1 MKIYPYVCFFIKNNM
16 PEVSH
21 YNAAYLL
28 TYTHPR
34 CMKCLLNILFK
45 MNLAVT
51 YEIHYYIFEYGDI
64 ILNRSNNSMFLR
76 LKIYWNRQVFDL
88 IRATRIWINPKRF
101 VTSLFLKILNSIFQT
116 INVSV
121 HHKLLVQLFLTGFYL
136 FCSKI
141 GDR

>member
-1 MKIYPYVCFFIKNNM
+1 M

-28 TYTHPR
+28 TYSHAR

-51 YEIHYYIFEYGDI
+51 YEIHYYIFEHGDI

-76 LKIYWNRQVFDL
+76 FKIYWNRQVFDL
-88 IRATRIWINPKRF
+88 IRATRIWINAKRF
-101 VTSLFLKILNSIFQT
+101 VTSLLLKILNSIFQS
-116 INVSV
+116 INASV
-121 HHKLLVQLFLTGFYL
+121 HHKLLVQLFLTGFYP